1 MYTDTQHQ
9 KCYSMRILHVQR
21 KEKLQYSPNFD
32 RLILENWPCF
42 SIHGCNTQN
51 GTLFQQDSN
60 WSLVSDANQDR
71 VSAELNIVALFQTR
85 IWHMFHIEAISGHG
99 HDLHMV
105 SDSN

>member
-1 MYTDTQHQ
+1 
-9 KCYSMRILHVQR
+9 MRILHVQR

-32 RLILENWPCF
+32 RLILENWHCF
-42 SIHGCNTQN
+42 SIQVGCNTQN

-60 WSLVSDANQDR
+60 WSLVSYANRDR
-71 VSAELNIVALFQTR
+71 VSVIL
-85 IWHMFHIEAISGHG
+85 HMFQIEAISGHG